1 MFLFKPKINEF
12 SGTFGTQIFNNYLNC
27 FKQVLLTILF
37 KGNNAIYTLP
47 VIVYNVPQFFSQKL
61 RDKHQNNELGMKKLV
76 ENKHLLRRYPRKTIF
91 LLSITFIWHRNGR
104 LVYFY
109 LFRLLVF
116 IVLFCKQLFAITFKM
131 CLLK

>member
-1 MFLFKPKINEF
+1 MFRSKPKINEF

-37 KGNNAIYTLP
+37 KVYNGIYTLP

-91 LLSITFIWHRNGR
+91 LLSITFI
-104 LVYFY
+104 
-109 LFRLLVF
+109 
-116 IVLFCKQLFAITFKM
+116 
-131 CLLK
+131 